1 MNALKKSKV
10 LFILLFLSGIWVSCK
25 KEEKVMPPIQVP
37 FVVVQKSD
45 VPVHREYPAQTFG
58 DLDVDLV
65 ARVDGILQGIHFKE
79 GDKVRK
85 GQLLYTI
92 DPIEYDTKV
101 EREKGQVAAF
111 RSSYVNAEEELKRI
125 RPLAEMNAV
134 SKRELDAAVARAKA
148 SKSSLESAE
157 ASLRNQQIERG
168 YCNIYAPVDGVIG
181 ISNARIGDYISR
193 IGNTSHLNTVS
204 KLNEVRVRFAVS
216 EASFLQYQKKF
227 GKTPTTLTDLE
238 LILSDGSTYAH
249 KGKMNFSDAS
259 VDPTTGT
266 VTFEAQFPNPEGIL
280 RSGQFVKIRIVVSTQ
295 KDAIVIPQKAITEM
309 QGIYQVYA
317 IDQAKKIQVRVVE
330 VGEKI
335 GTNWIVSKGLES
347 GDRVAIVGTLFVQPG
362 SVVEPIPFAENVEK
376 DVSNQ
381 TE

>member
-10 LFILLFLSGIWVSCK
+10 VLILFFLSCMWISCK
-25 KEEKVMPPIQVP
+25 KEEKVTPPIKVP
-37 FVVVQKSD
+37 YVVVEKSD
-45 VPVHREYPAQTFG
+45 VPVYREFPAQTFG

-79 GDKVRK
+79 GDRVRK

-92 DPIEYDTKV
+92 DPLEYDTKV

-111 RSSYVNAEEELKRI
+111 RSNYVNAEEELKRI
-125 RPLAEMNAV
+125 KPLADINAV
-134 SKRELDAAVARAKA
+134 SKRELDAAIARVKTT
-148 SKSSLESAE
+148 KSSLESAE

-193 IGNTSHLNTVS
+193 IGKTAHLNTVS

-227 GKTPTTLTDLE
+227 GKTTPILTDLE

-249 KGKMNFSDAS
+249 KGRMNFADAS

-266 VTFEAQFPNPEGIL
+266 VTFEAQFPNPEGII
-280 RSGQFVKIRIVVSTQ
+280 RSGQFVKIRIVVTTQ
-295 KDAIVIPQKAITEM
+295 KDAMVIPQKAVTEM

-317 IDQAKKIQVRVVE
+317 IDQAKKIQVRVVD

-335 GTNWIVSKGLES
+335 GPDWIISKGLES

-362 SVVEPIPFAENVEK
+362 SVVEPVPYAENSEK
-376 DVSNQ
+376 NVSNQ